1 MYKQLLVPVDGSEP
15 SMLGLAEAIKIAKSD
30 GSKLHLVHVVDELLP
45 VGVEWPARY
54 IDDFIAAL
62 RAQGKEVLRKAERVV
77 FENALKC
84 EGVLLETVGSRAAD
98 LIVEHAK
105 QCKADLIVMGT
116 HGRRGLRRLALG
128 SDAESVVRSSPV
140 PVLLV
145 RGAARESARVEPT
158 IGGVE

>member
-30 GSKLHLVHVVDELLP
+30 GSKLHLVHVVDELVPL
-45 VGVEWPARY
+45 GVDIPPKY
-54 IDDFIAAL
+54 IDQFIDAL
-62 RAQGKEVLRKAERVV
+62 RAQGREILDKAQRVV
-77 FENALKC
+77 FEHALES
-84 EGVLLETVGSRAAD
+84 EGVLLETIGGRAAD
-98 LIVEHAK
+98 QIVQLAK

-128 SDAESVVRSSPV
+128 SDAELVIRSSPV

-145 RGAARESARVEPT
+145 RGAAKDSSP
-158 IGGVE
+158 